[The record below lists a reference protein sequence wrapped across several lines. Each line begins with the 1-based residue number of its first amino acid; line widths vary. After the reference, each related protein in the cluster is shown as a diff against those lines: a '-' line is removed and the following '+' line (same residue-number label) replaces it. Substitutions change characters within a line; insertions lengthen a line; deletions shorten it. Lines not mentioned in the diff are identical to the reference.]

1 MGKIKAG
8 IILITVYFI
17 KFYQLF
23 SKSYFKPCCRFYPS
37 CSDYCIE
44 ALKKHGFWL
53 GFLLTLKRILRC
65 RPGRHSGFDPVP

>member
-1 MGKIKAG
+1 MGKIKG
-8 IILITVYFI
+8 YIISFLTKLI

-23 SKSYFKPCCRFYPS
+23 SKTYFKPCCRFYPS

-44 ALKKHGFWL
+44 ALKKRGILL

-65 RPGRHSGFDPVP
+65 RPGGSKGYDPVP